1 MSYWQV
7 DEGKKIGPILAG
19 MMVVVSSAVLAM
31 MLFVMFYSEIT
42 TLNST
47 SSILINAMF
56 VPAMAIGFLYGVR
69 VTEKA
74 VKPSVTRS
82 PVRRAIVKTFL
93 FLFVVGGMFSTANFA
108 INEGTII
115 PDLAVLESD
124 EPLDWLHLFVVENGG
139 AAFLI
144 VTSITLMASA
154 TKRMVGMNRGVLHHA
169 VTFVGTFI
177 FFSMLG
183 MSFSDA
189 DPTSSGIFL
198 YTFYQAGVVGG
209 AFYMMNRL
217 TKNQNMLEDFSN
229 GY

>member
-1 MSYWQV
+1 MSYWQI
-7 DEGKKIGPILAG
+7 DERERTGSRLVGI
-19 MMVVVSSAVLAM
+19 VVFVISAALAM
-31 MLFVMFYSEIT
+31 LLFVVFYSEIESF
-42 TLNST
+42 NSA
-47 SSILINAMF
+47 SSMLIIGMF
-56 VPAMAIGFLYGVR
+56 VPAMAIGFLYGIR
-69 VTEKA
+69 ITEKA

-82 PVRRAIVKTFL
+82 PMRRAIVKIFL

-115 PDLAVLESD
+115 PNFAVLESD
-124 EPLDWLHLFVVENGG
+124 GPFNWIHLFVVENGG
-139 AAFLI
+139 ATFLI

-154 TKRMVGMNRGVLHHA
+154 TKRMVGMNKGILNHT

-183 MSFSDA
+183 LSFSNA

-198 YTFYQAGVVGG
+198 YTFYQVGVVGG
-209 AFYMMNRL
+209 AFYMMNKL